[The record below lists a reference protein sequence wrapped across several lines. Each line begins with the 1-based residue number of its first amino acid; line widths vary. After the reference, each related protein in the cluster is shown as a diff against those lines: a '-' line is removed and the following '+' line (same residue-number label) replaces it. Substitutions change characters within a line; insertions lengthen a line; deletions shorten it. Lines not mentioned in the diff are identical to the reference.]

1 MTTIPLSWLA
11 DAGRLDAVPEGVPYN
26 YIYVFRGG
34 GAHVERALWV
44 RQRALVHPDAWLDPS
59 TVMGRA
65 ACAST
70 LASLLGL
77 DPMGAVLRIVV
88 SLHYGVLVRIEDMR
102 GVWSREWAATMWPS
116 LHDRHYGRDLDGL
129 PDTLEGH
136 ALAIRAVFAHLLEVS
151 DAE

>member
-11 DAGRLDAVPEGVPYN
+11 DAGRLDAVPEGSPVHGRVMPTL
-26 YIYVFRGG
+26 
-34 GAHVERALWV
+34 GAQSRAYWMLG
-44 RQRALVHPDAWLDPS
+44 DAIRPGDHLDPS
-59 TVMGRA
+59 APMGRA
-65 ACAST
+65 ACAAT
-70 LASLLGL
+70 LASLLGM

-116 LHDRHYGRDLDGL
+116 LHDRHYVRDLDHL
-129 PDTLEGH
+129 PDTPEGH